1 MPLHI
6 WQNQN
11 QYRDG
16 KLDNDQPHDGGKG
29 NIDLGVYDR
38 SGNRVR
44 KSNGMVQLDDSV
56 IYLITQMGWFSWMI
70 QSSIWSI
77 PTWSFRMIQLD
88 DPVGH
93 LINCNRSSRMISW
106 VIQSVVQSRL
116 SSCQTIDN
124 DRMFKSEPLIRNLTR
139 AW

>member
-56 IYLITQMGWFSWMI
+56 IYLINSNWVRKSNGMVQLDDSVI
-70 QSSIWSI
+70 YLINSNLVI
-77 PTWSFRMIQLD
+77 PD
-88 DPVGH
+88 DPVGW
-93 LINCNRSSRMISW
+93 SSWSSDQL
-106 VIQSVVQSRL
+106 QSVKPNDQLGDPVGSPVASIKL
-116 SSCQTIDN
+116 SDN
-124 DRMFKSEPLIRNLTR
+124 RQWSDV
-139 AW
+139 

>member
-56 IYLITQMGWFSWMI
+56 I
-70 QSSIWSI
+70 
-77 PTWSFRMIQLD
+77 PD
-88 DPVGH
+88 DPVGW
-93 LINCNRSSRMISW
+93 SSWSSDQL
-106 VIQSVVQSRL
+106 QSVKLNDQLGDPVGSPVASIKL
-116 SSCQTIDN
+116 SDN
-124 DRMFKSEPLIRNLTR
+124 RQWSDEPLIRNLTR